1 MPHLLELVN
10 ANPVIKC
17 QLELI
22 HFHSTTTGEVMA
34 LLTYDQ
40 PLDEESWRLN
50 AEVLHAQLNSRG
62 IPGVKQISI
71 IARSKGQKIVVGED
85 FVHEQLTLPN
95 GRIVRYKQVEQGFS
109 NPNSAINA
117 KVLGWMATAI
127 QEEFGELASSID
139 LLEMFC
145 GNGNHT
151 VALSPFFRQVFAVE
165 INGFLVD
172 AAKENLALN
181 GIDNARVLKCDS
193 SNFAMRVLKQ
203 QKYTWKEKVVDESI
217 SMEGASLTT
226 SPSSVERL
234 IEYDFQA
241 VIVDPPRAGLD
252 RRTIQAVSQYPFI
265 IYISCNPDRLLENLE
280 EVSFPLYPTLW
291 HVAMV

>member
-1 MPHLLELVN
+1 MPHLLELIN
-10 ANPVIKC
+10 AAPVIKS

-34 LLTYDQ
+34 LLTYDH
-40 PLDEESWRLN
+40 PLDEESWRSN
-50 AEVLHAQLNSRG
+50 AEELHAQLNSRG
-62 IPGVKQISI
+62 VPGVKQISI

-85 FVHEQLTLPN
+85 FVYEQLTLPN

-127 QEEFGELASSID
+127 QEEFGELATSID

-181 GIDNARVLKCDS
+181 GINNARVLKCDS

-203 QKYTWKEKVVDESI
+203 QKYTWKETVSDGNI
-217 SMEGASLTT
+217 STEGASSTT
-226 SPSSVERL
+226 STPVERL

-280 EVSFPLYPTLW
+280 EVSSSRSPA
-291 HVAMV
+291 VARCCV